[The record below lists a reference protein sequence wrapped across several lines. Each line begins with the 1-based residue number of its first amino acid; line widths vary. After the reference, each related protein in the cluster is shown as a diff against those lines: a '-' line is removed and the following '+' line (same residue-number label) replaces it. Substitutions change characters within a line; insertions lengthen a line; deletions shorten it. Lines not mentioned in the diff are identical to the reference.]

1 MNNERYNIK
10 IKEKKDIGLD
20 QDIWNY
26 NLNISKKIIEIAF
39 NEYTN
44 NMKKV
49 YNSLYECFN
58 NIIIKSIY
66 DSDSEVEDK
75 NEKDY
80 DAIKKILEIK
90 IKRSDVEWGKISEF
104 DEYVINNIQ
113 ENNVLKAINQIY
125 LDNFDNEDILIKILN
140 ALSEIEYNLVTPF
153 GQTIAIAAIS
163 NKNIVVKQKA
173 IETFERWKNED
184 SIKILENVDV
194 KEKWLKKYIKK
205 VIEDLKEE
213 VENNV

>member
-1 MNNERYNIK
+1 MNNETYNIK

-58 NIIIKSIY
+58 NTIIKSIY

>member
-1 MNNERYNIK
+1 MNNETYNIK

>member
-1 MNNERYNIK
+1 MNNETYNIK

-153 GQTIAIAAIS
+153 GQTIAIAARS